1 MTHSLPK
8 FSVGLI
14 VRSTKVWRWQ
24 TQLVKALVDA
34 QLINVVEVFVQGDE
48 ALALS
53 TATSRLHKLDSI
65 IFRSPMNAYELLELD
80 FPEVRISEPDSV
92 EHNSEAYA
100 DIDLWINLS
109 ENSVSNDLMKKAK
122 KGGLETHF
130 SDMQNGEALSSANF
144 GYSEFSQ
151 GQKQCYFSIMAYS
164 HDGSAYKLTES
175 RPSLDAGPL
184 SRNMN
189 QYWKLLEASWV
200 RTCKNLQTQT
210 LEQIQSK
217 KAHIETMASSVKA
230 AKKSASKPNKAYHN
244 LANIF
249 LDKFSQKFLRKEQWV
264 LLLQFQ
270 NHAVNSAQM
279 PLSFADYC
287 EISPPNNCF
296 WADPF
301 VISDQD
307 RHYVFF
313 EELPFATERGHLSCM
328 EVFSDGSHSEPK
340 IILKKP
346 YHLSY
351 PNVFVFES
359 EYYMIPESGDN
370 EQITLYRCT
379 DFPYQWE
386 QQCVLMEGLHA
397 YDSTLLEHNGHW
409 WLFACVAAEK
419 GMSGCEELHIFSAD
433 SPLNQSWEPHPL
445 NPIMSDASRAR
456 PAGNFFE
463 WEGELYRPSQDCAGS
478 YGAGLNINKVKILSK
493 QSYTEELVHCA
504 RPNWDSKLTALH
516 TLNFNQHLSVA
527 DAMRVDSRFF

>member
-1 MTHSLPK
+1 MTHSSSKL
-8 FSVGLI
+8 SVGLI
-14 VRSTKVWRWQ
+14 VRATEIWRWQ
-24 TQLVKALVDA
+24 SQLIRALVDA
-34 QLINVVEVFVQGDE
+34 QLIDVVEILVQGE
-48 ALALS
+48 GALS
-53 TATSRLHKLDSI
+53 LPAATARLHKLDSA
-65 IFRSPMNAYELLELD
+65 IFRSPMTAYELIEVD
-80 FPEVRISEPDSV
+80 FPEVRISPHSV
-92 EHNSEAYA
+92 KNDSEANA
-100 DIDLWINLS
+100 DLDFWVNLS
-109 ENSVSNDLMKKAK
+109 EQSVSNELIKKSK
-122 KGGLETHF
+122 TGVLETHF
-130 SDMQNGEALSSANF
+130 SDEQGNEALSSVNF
-144 GYSEFSQ
+144 GYSEFSR
-151 GQKQCYFSIMAYS
+151 GQTQCYFSIIANSY
-164 HDGSAYKLTES
+164 DGSAYTLTES

-184 SRNMN
+184 SRNLN

-200 RTCKNLQTQT
+200 RVLKRLQTQT
-210 LEQIQSK
+210 PEQIQSK
-217 KAHIETMASSVKA
+217 KAVIETTVNSI
-230 AKKSASKPNKAYHN
+230 KPALQPARAYQN
-244 LANIF
+244 LGNIF

-270 NHAVNSAQM
+270 DKSSESDQM

-287 EISPPNNCF
+287 EISPPDDCF

-301 VISDQD
+301 VVSEQD

-328 EVFSDGSHSEPK
+328 EVFSDGSHTTPK

-351 PNVFVFES
+351 PNVFAYES

-370 EQITLYRCT
+370 EQITIYRST
-379 DFPYQWE
+379 DFPYHWE
-386 QQCVLMEGLHA
+386 EQSVLMEGLHA
-397 YDSTLLEHNGHW
+397 YDSTLLEHGGHW

-419 GMSGCEELHIFSAD
+419 GMSGCEELQIFSAD
-433 SPLNQSWEPHPL
+433 SPLSQSWEPHPL

-478 YGAGLNINKVKILSK
+478 YGAGLNINKIKTLDK
-493 QSYTEELVHCA
+493 HSYAEKLVHCA
-504 RPNWDSKLTALH
+504 RPNWDPKLTALH